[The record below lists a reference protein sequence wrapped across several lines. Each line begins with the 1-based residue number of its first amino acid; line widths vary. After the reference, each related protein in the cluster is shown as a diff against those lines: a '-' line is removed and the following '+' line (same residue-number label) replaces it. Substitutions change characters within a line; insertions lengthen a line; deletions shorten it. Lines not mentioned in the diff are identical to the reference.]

1 MRCPFCSH
9 DNTHVVDSRV
19 SDVEV
24 RRRRECSSCHERF
37 TTYETAELELCVI
50 KKDGRREPFTIEKI
64 HNGIVHAC
72 NKRPITTEQISVS
85 IRKIE
90 QKVRRLGKEEIKS
103 SVIGTIVMKELLKL
117 DKIAYLRFASVCKA
131 FDDPK
136 LFEKEIE
143 LLKD

>member
-1 MRCPFCSH
+1 M
-9 DNTHVVDSRV
+9 
-19 SDVEV
+19 
-24 RRRRECSSCHERF
+24 
-37 TTYETAELELCVI
+37 
-50 KKDGRREPFTIEKI
+50 
-64 HNGIVHAC
+64 
-72 NKRPITTEQISVS
+72 S